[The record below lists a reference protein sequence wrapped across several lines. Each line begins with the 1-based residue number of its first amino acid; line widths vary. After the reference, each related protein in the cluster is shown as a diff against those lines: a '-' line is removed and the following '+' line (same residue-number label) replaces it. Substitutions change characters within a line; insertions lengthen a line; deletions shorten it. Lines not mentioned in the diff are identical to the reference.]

1 MKRHAT
7 VLLAIGMAAAACG
20 TQQLQPAQIDNVVD
34 TVTLGALVGTSVSLA
49 SAYSI
54 PDARV
59 IRTDQSSAF
68 DFAYDVDAAG
78 RRVLLPLF
86 ALGLGTPNGTN
97 PGLILSNQTFEGL
110 IDPPTSGYITNDTL
124 VAAVGDVFAGRS
136 RIVCN
141 LGVPEYAK
149 LQILSFDD
157 AKRTVTIQVLANTN
171 CGYRTLGVGIPI
183 K

>member
-7 VLLAIGMAAAACG
+7 VLLAIGLAATACG

-34 TVTLGALVGTSVSLA
+34 TITLGALVGTSVSLA

-68 DFAYDVDAAG
+68 DFAYNIDAAG
-78 RRVLLPLF
+78 RRILLPLF
-86 ALGLGTPNGTN
+86 ALGLGSLNGTN
-97 PGLILSNQTFEGL
+97 PGLILSTQTFAGL
-110 IDPPTSGYITNDTL
+110 IDPPTGGYITNDTL
-124 VAAVGDVFAGRS
+124 VVAVGNVYAGRS
-136 RIVCN
+136 RITCN

-149 LQILSFDD
+149 LEILSFDD
-157 AKRTVTIQVLANTN
+157 VKRTVTLQVLANTN
-171 CGYRTLGVGIPI
+171 CGYRTLGVGIPT